1 MTKQKKKS
9 SSGSNTIALN
19 KQARFNYSIES
30 TYEAGVALEG
40 WEVKSIRDGRVQLQD
55 SYVMFRKG
63 NAYLFASLITP
74 LLSASTHIIPNAFR
88 DRQLLLHRRE
98 IDKLM
103 GAVDRKGYTVVPTA
117 MYWKNNRVKLEIG
130 LGKGKQE
137 HDKRDTAKDRDWGR
151 EKERLMKHST
161 R

>member
-1 MTKQKKKS
+1 M
-9 SSGSNTIALN
+9 I
-19 KQARFNYSIES
+19 
-30 TYEAGVALEG
+30 
-40 WEVKSIRDGRVQLQD
+40 
-55 SYVMFRKG
+55 FRNG
-63 NAYLFASLITP
+63 NAYLFAALITP

-103 GAVDRKGYTVVPTA
+103 GSVDRKGYTVVPIA
-117 MYWKNNRVKLEIG
+117 MYWKNNRVKVEIG

-137 HDKRDTAKDRDWGR
+137 HDKRDTEKDRDWGR